1 MMRKPLLVAVAA
13 AALSV
18 GITLPLVTL
27 AVPRPAAAQDR
38 DDRREPHPVIKEAMG
53 KIENA
58 KNDLVNYADRDFK
71 GHRAKAVVH
80 LNQALEELKMALEAD
95 RH

>member
-13 AALSV
+13 ATLSV
-18 GITLPLVTL
+18 GIALPLL
-27 AVPRPAAAQDR
+27 MIAVPHPTAAQDR

-71 GHRAKAVVH
+71 GHRAKAVVN

>member
-13 AALSV
+13 LTLSV
-18 GITLPLVTL
+18 GIALPLVTL
-27 AVPRPAAAQDR
+27 AVPRPAAQDR

>member
-1 MMRKPLLVAVAA
+1 MRKRLAIAVAA

-18 GITLPLVTL
+18 GIALPLVTF

-38 DDRREPHPVIKEAMG
+38 DDRREPHPVIREAMG
-53 KIENA
+53 KIESA

-71 GHRAKAVVH
+71 GHRAKAVER
-80 LNQALEELKMALEAD
+80 LNQALEELKLALEAD

>member
-1 MMRKPLLVAVAA
+1 MRKCLLVAVAA
-13 AALSV
+13 VTLSV
-18 GITLPLVTL
+18 GIGLPLVTF

-53 KIENA
+53 KIESA
-58 KNDLVNYADRDFK
+58 KEDLVKYADRDFK

>member
-1 MMRKPLLVAVAA
+1 MIHKPLLVAVAA

-18 GITLPLVTL
+18 GIALPLVTL

>member
-1 MMRKPLLVAVAA
+1 MMHKRLLVAVAA
-13 AALSV
+13 VSLSV
-18 GITLPLVTL
+18 GIALPLVTI
-27 AVPRPAAAQDR
+27 AVPRPVAAQDR

-71 GHRAKAVVH
+71 GHRTKAVIH

>member
-1 MMRKPLLVAVAA
+1 MRKRLLVAVAA
-13 AALSV
+13 VTLSV
-18 GITLPLVTL
+18 GITLPLVIL
-27 AVPRPAAAQDR
+27 VVPRPAAAQDR

>member
-1 MMRKPLLVAVAA
+1 MRKRLGIAVAA

-18 GITLPLVTL
+18 GIALPLVTF

-38 DDRREPHPVIKEAMG
+38 DDRKEPHPVIRESMG
-53 KIENA
+53 KIESA

-71 GHRAKAVVH
+71 GHRAKAVEH
-80 LNQALEELKMALEAD
+80 LNQALAELKMALEAD

>member
-1 MMRKPLLVAVAA
+1 
-13 AALSV
+13 
-18 GITLPLVTL
+18 
-27 AVPRPAAAQDR
+27 
-38 DDRREPHPVIKEAMG
+38 VIKEAMG

>member
-18 GITLPLVTL
+18 GIALPLVTL
-27 AVPRPAAAQDR
+27 AVPRAAAQDR

-80 LNQALEELKMALEAD
+80 LNQVIEEPKIALEAD

>member
-1 MMRKPLLVAVAA
+1 MRKYLLIGVTAA
-13 AALSV
+13 TLSV
-18 GITLPLVTL
+18 GIALPLVTFAL
-27 AVPRPAAAQDR
+27 PRPAAAQDR

-53 KIENA
+53 KIESA

-80 LNQALEELKMALEAD
+80 LNQALEELRLALEAD

>member
-1 MMRKPLLVAVAA
+1 MRKHLAIAVAA

-18 GITLPLVTL
+18 GIALPLVTF

-38 DDRREPHPVIKEAMG
+38 DDRKEPHPVIREAMG

-58 KNDLVNYADRDFK
+58 KSYLVNYADRDFK
-71 GHRAKAVVH
+71 GHRAKAVEH
-80 LNQALEELKMALEAD
+80 LNQALAELKMALEAD

>member
-1 MMRKPLLVAVAA
+1 MMRKGLLVAVAA
-13 AALSV
+13 VTLSV
-18 GITLPLVTL
+18 GIALPLVTF
-27 AVPRPAAAQDR
+27 AVPRPAATQDR

-80 LNQALEELKMALEAD
+80 LNQALEELKMALGAD

>member
-1 MMRKPLLVAVAA
+1 MRKCLWITLAAVT
-13 AALSV
+13 LSV
-18 GITLPLVTL
+18 GMALPLVTF

-38 DDRREPHPVIKEAMG
+38 EDRTEPHPVIKQAMG
-53 KIENA
+53 KIASARE
-58 KNDLVNYADRDFK
+58 DLVKYADRDFK

>member
-1 MMRKPLLVAVAA
+1 MRKRLMIAVAV

-18 GITLPLVTL
+18 GIALPLVTF

-38 DDRREPHPVIKEAMG
+38 DDRREPHPVIREAMD
-53 KIENA
+53 KIESA
-58 KNDLVNYADRDFK
+58 RTDLVKYADRDFK
-71 GHRAKAVVH
+71 GHRAKAVGR
-80 LNQALEELKMALEAD
+80 LNQALEELKLALEAD